1 MCSALGHDVVEA
13 GSAEEAL
20 RLLNRGLTPDFVVT
34 DHLMP
39 GMSGTELARA
49 ALQTILDGRICGCPW
64 LWLAGSLTDALRKLP
79 RLANGGCE
87 TGAMPSAAAA
97 YGVGDLRSPRPH
109 WLGCAGGGVALGLMF
124 HLRVDL
130 RTEQDD
136 DGGDPQPSHEA
147 DDRPK

>member
-49 ALQTILDGRICGCPW
+49 RFRPFLMDEF
-64 LWLAGSLTDALRKLP
+64 AGAR
-79 RLANGGCE
+79 GFG
-87 TGAMPSAAAA
+87 
-97 YGVGDLRSPRPH
+97 
-109 WLGCAGGGVALGLMF
+109 
-124 HLRVDL
+124 
-130 RTEQDD
+130 
-136 DGGDPQPSHEA
+136 
-147 DDRPK
+147 